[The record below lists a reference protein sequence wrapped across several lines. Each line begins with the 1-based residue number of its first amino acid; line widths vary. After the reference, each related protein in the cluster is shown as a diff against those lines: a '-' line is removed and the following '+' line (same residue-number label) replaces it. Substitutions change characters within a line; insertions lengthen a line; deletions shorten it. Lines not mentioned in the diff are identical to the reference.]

1 MSYQKQQFV
10 DGETVLRKQHMDHI
24 EDGIANNSYAVEE
37 IEANMEKLSNEVT
50 QSLAG
55 KVDGWFIEDNI
66 LYLTAN
72 GNIVGDGGISGIG
85 GGGGGGGGSNNDAKL
100 TATNTTGWLSTTI
113 RYGAACPLSLSWS
126 STIDEIPTGNG
137 SLKVSVNGI
146 LRATLNIQQGNVTFD
161 VGPLLQSGSNNVRL
175 VVSDVYGNTRA
186 IVFSIESI
194 SLSITSSFDTSSPYT
209 EAFEFPFVPVGSV
222 SKVIHLSID
231 GVEQDTISTTI
242 SNREMKFPVGEQTH
256 GVHTLECWF
265 TAVINE
271 EEVESNHLFYEF
283 VYLVEGDNTPIIT
296 TQFNETSVSQ
306 YSTISI
312 PYSVYNPASL
322 QAQVSISEDGELKTT
337 LTVGREQQTYSYRA
351 MTSGNKQI
359 SFTSGS
365 TTKSVSFEVTAVDI
379 DVKAETEGLQLYLN
393 SSGRSNAE
401 QNPGTWSYENIEAQM
416 TGFNFTSDGWQT
428 DADGATVLRIGGDA
442 RVLVPY
448 KIFESD
454 FRANGRT
461 IEFEF
466 ATKDVRDY
474 SEPVISCFSDGRGLI
489 ISSQS
494 AQLSSEQSHISTSFK
509 DGEHVRIAF
518 VVQKRSGQRL
528 ILCYI
533 NGIVSGVVQYPD
545 KPNSDDFS
553 QTQPVDI
560 SLGGSG
566 ATLDVYAIRVYDH
579 DLNRFQLL
587 DNWIADTQ
595 NGFDLIQRFRR
606 NNIFDK
612 YGNIVIQMLPN
623 DLPYMILSGDLP
635 QYKGNKL
642 IVSGEYVDPLNPMN
656 SFTFDGAQI
665 DVQGTSSQYYAR
677 KNYKIKFN
685 EGFVINGKT
694 VSKYAMN
701 EDAIPTKT
709 FTFKADVASSEGANN
724 VELVRLYNEIC
735 PYKTPYQ
742 KENSKIRQGIDGF
755 PIVIFHNDGTD
766 THFLGKYNFNN
777 DKGTDEVYGF
787 TEGDESWE
795 ILNNTSNRVLWK
807 SDDYSTEAWL
817 NDFEGRYPEDNT
829 NPVNLYALARWLK
842 STDQTQATDNALPE
856 PVVYEDTVYVVVEDG
871 QGQSYVEER
880 VVSTEYRE
888 DSATYRLAKFK
899 HELKDYMELDSV
911 IFFYLFTELFL
922 MVDNRAK
929 NAFPT
934 KMGSDKWCILPY
946 DFDTALGI
954 NNEGELTFSYNLE
967 DIDQTEGGADVFNGQ
982 QSVLWV
988 NLRQAFFEE
997 IKAMYQNL
1005 RSTGK
1010 LSYEKVEQMF
1020 EDHQSKW
1027 SEAIFNEDAQYKYLD
1042 PLINDNDGSYL
1053 GMLQGS
1059 KAEQR
1064 KWWLYN
1070 RFKYIDSKYNAG
1082 DSLTDVI
1089 TLRGYEKDD
1098 ITVTPYADIYPT
1110 VKYGSYL
1117 VQDRGARNVPTTLVN
1132 PLDNVNDTEIYIYSS
1147 SQLSSIGDIS
1157 GLKVGYADFSNAVKL
1172 QYLKIGDS
1180 SSEYNNGNMKDL
1192 NLGNNTLLQTLDVR
1206 NCSSLN
1212 KAIDLSG
1219 CTGLENVY
1227 FDGTAITGLA
1237 LPNGGVIKKLHLP
1250 GTISNLTILNQTMI
1264 NEFVCPDY
1272 SNITTLRIENPS
1284 ETISSEIFNI
1294 LESMPAASRV
1304 RIYNFNWEMDDVDEL
1319 ISYFDLFDT
1328 MRGLDQNGN
1337 NVDTMQIFGTVHVP
1351 GITGAQLAEI
1361 QGRYPGVTVNYDT
1374 IVSNLFYYDFY
1385 GNMLLYTESVS
1396 NGGSGVWGG
1405 TVSAPSDTVQYDFN
1419 GGLLGWSLVPESKT
1433 VNVNAR
1439 RNITTDRNVYAV
1451 FNYVIKTYTATFVT
1465 SEVDGG
1471 ETLYI
1476 QYNVPYGT
1484 APVYGGQTPTT
1495 TREDHIFDV
1504 WVPQLGPITRD
1515 TTYTARFKY
1524 NGSMARGLIERK
1536 ITSVDDEIIET
1547 VGQSA
1552 FRTCPVYTVQLPNAS
1567 YIGSEQFYFIDTL
1580 LSVNIPNVEIVSDH
1594 AFRSCENLTGD
1605 FILNNVTSIGE
1616 YAFYSTKIS
1625 SIQAPLATS
1634 IGNYAFGECRQL
1646 TDVEIPNVVTI
1657 GNQAFSGARL
1667 IHNNI
1672 SCPNATYV
1680 GSYAFANCYRVKQ
1693 LVLPNVEKVGESAF
1707 QFCQQA
1713 TQILIPKVTK
1723 LGRNAFRSCDA
1734 LTSVS
1739 LPVLDK
1745 LDSFAFERCI
1755 NLLYVFLDQVTN
1767 LQTSAFEL
1775 CRQLAAVVLGN
1786 ENSVATLTLAT
1797 NITLSQNLIFYVPDN
1812 LVNEYKSATN
1822 WQTFASRIKG
1832 ISELPQE
1839 VSMQ

>member
-1 MSYQKQQFV
+1 
-10 DGETVLRKQHMDHI
+10 
-24 EDGIANNSYAVEE
+24 
-37 IEANMEKLSNEVT
+37 
-50 QSLAG
+50 
-55 KVDGWFIEDNI
+55 
-66 LYLTAN
+66 
-72 GNIVGDGGISGIG
+72 
-85 GGGGGGGGSNNDAKL
+85 
-100 TATNTTGWLSTTI
+100 
-113 RYGAACPLSLSWS
+113 
-126 STIDEIPTGNG
+126 
-137 SLKVSVNGI
+137 
-146 LRATLNIQQGNVTFD
+146 
-161 VGPLLQSGSNNVRL
+161 
-175 VVSDVYGNTRA
+175 
-186 IVFSIESI
+186 
-194 SLSITSSFDTSSPYT
+194 
-209 EAFEFPFVPVGSV
+209 
-222 SKVIHLSID
+222 
-231 GVEQDTISTTI
+231 
-242 SNREMKFPVGEQTH
+242 
-256 GVHTLECWF
+256 
-265 TAVINE
+265 
-271 EEVESNHLFYEF
+271 
-283 VYLVEGDNTPIIT
+283 
-296 TQFNETSVSQ
+296 
-306 YSTISI
+306 
-312 PYSVYNPASL
+312 
-322 QAQVSISEDGELKTT
+322 
-337 LTVGREQQTYSYRA
+337 
-351 MTSGNKQI
+351 
-359 SFTSGS
+359 
-365 TTKSVSFEVTAVDI
+365 
-379 DVKAETEGLQLYLN
+379 
-393 SSGRSNAE
+393 
-401 QNPGTWSYENIEAQM
+401 
-416 TGFNFTSDGWQT
+416 
-428 DADGATVLRIGGDA
+428 
-442 RVLVPY
+442 
-448 KIFESD
+448 
-454 FRANGRT
+454 
-461 IEFEF
+461 
-466 ATKDVRDY
+466 
-474 SEPVISCFSDGRGLI
+474 
-489 ISSQS
+489 
-494 AQLSSEQSHISTSFK
+494 
-509 DGEHVRIAF
+509 
-518 VVQKRSGQRL
+518 
-528 ILCYI
+528 
-533 NGIVSGVVQYPD
+533 
-545 KPNSDDFS
+545 
-553 QTQPVDI
+553 
-560 SLGGSG
+560 
-566 ATLDVYAIRVYDH
+566 
-579 DLNRFQLL
+579 
-587 DNWIADTQ
+587 
-595 NGFDLIQRFRR
+595 
-606 NNIFDK
+606 
-612 YGNIVIQMLPN
+612 MLPN

-777 DKGTDEVYGF
+777 DKGTEEVYGF
-787 TEGDESWE
+787 SEGDESWE

-856 PVVYEDTVYVVVEDG
+856 PVVYEDTVYAVVEDG

-888 DSATYRLAKFK
+888 DSAAYRLAKFK
-899 HELKDYMELDSV
+899 HELEDYMELDSV

-934 KMGSDKWCILPY
+934 KMGGDKWCILPY

-997 IKAMYQNL
+997 IKTMYQNL

-1042 PLINDNDGSYL
+1042 PLINDNNGSYL

-1117 VQDRGARNVPTTLVN
+1117 VQGRGTRNTPTTLVN

-1147 SQLSSIGDIS
+1147 SQLASVGDIS

-1237 LPNGGVIKKLHLP
+1237 LPNGGVMKKLHLP

-1304 RIYNFNWEMDDVDEL
+1304 RIYNFNWEMNDVDEL

-1361 QGRYPGVTVNYDT
+1361 QGRYPGVTVKYDS
-1374 IVSNLFYYDFY
+1374 IVSNLYYYDFF
-1385 GNMLLYTESVS
+1385 GNKLLYTESVS
-1396 NGGSGVWGG
+1396 NGGNGTWAG
-1405 TVSAPSDTVQYDFN
+1405 TVSTPSNTAKYTFN
-1419 GGLLGWSLVPESKT
+1419 GSLLGWSLTPESKT

-1439 RNITTDRNVYAV
+1439 RNITTDRTVYAV
-1451 FNYVIKTYTATFVT
+1451 FNCVITTYNVTFVT
-1465 SEVDGG
+1465 VDIDGG

-1476 QYNVPYGT
+1476 QYGVPYGST
-1484 APVYGGQTPTT
+1484 PEYSGQTPTS
-1495 TREDHIFDV
+1495 TREDHAFDT
-1504 WVPQLGPITRD
+1504 WVPPLGPIQGA

-1524 NGSMARGLIERK
+1524 TGSKTRGLINK
-1536 ITSVDDEIIET
+1536 KLTSLDEDEVT
-1547 VGQSA
+1547 VVGRSA
-1552 FRTCPVYTVQLPNAS
+1552 FRESPLYTVDLPNVTD
-1567 YIGSEQFYFIDTL
+1567 IE
-1580 LSVNIPNVEIVSDH
+1580 VES
-1594 AFRSCENLTGD
+1594 FRSC
-1605 FILNNVTSIGE
+1605 
-1616 YAFYSTKIS
+1616 
-1625 SIQAPLATS
+1625 
-1634 IGNYAFGECRQL
+1634 
-1646 TDVEIPNVVTI
+1646 
-1657 GNQAFSGARL
+1657 
-1667 IHNNI
+1667 
-1672 SCPNATYV
+1672 
-1680 GSYAFANCYRVKQ
+1680 
-1693 LVLPNVEKVGESAF
+1693 
-1707 QFCQQA
+1707 
-1713 TQILIPKVTK
+1713 
-1723 LGRNAFRSCDA
+1723 
-1734 LTSVS
+1734 
-1739 LPVLDK
+1739 
-1745 LDSFAFERCI
+1745 
-1755 NLLYVFLDQVTN
+1755 TN
-1767 LQTSAFEL
+1767 LQ
-1775 CRQLAAVVLGN
+1775 
-1786 ENSVATLTLAT
+1786 
-1797 NITLSQNLIFYVPDN
+1797 
-1812 LVNEYKSATN
+1812 
-1822 WQTFASRIKG
+1822 
-1832 ISELPQE
+1832 
-1839 VSMQ
+1839 